1 LTFYFHTFIFINTKP
16 PIKMTNEEIIE
27 ELYWSA
33 HRAGVFDEFR
43 GEIGKI
49 TKNNPKTSMIDAA
62 EQVYRR
68 FRQEGLIRD
77 GRNINHH
84 QVIQ

>member
-1 LTFYFHTFIFINTKP
+1 
-16 PIKMTNEEIIE
+16 MTNEEIIE

-33 HRAGVFDEFR
+33 HRAGVLEQFR
-43 GEIGKI
+43 SEVSEI
-49 TKNNPKTSMIDAA
+49 TKNNPKTKMIDAA

-68 FRQEGLIRD
+68 FRIEGLIRD
-77 GRNINHH
+77 GRNVNHH

>member
-1 LTFYFHTFIFINTKP
+1 
-16 PIKMTNEEIIE
+16 MTNEEIIE